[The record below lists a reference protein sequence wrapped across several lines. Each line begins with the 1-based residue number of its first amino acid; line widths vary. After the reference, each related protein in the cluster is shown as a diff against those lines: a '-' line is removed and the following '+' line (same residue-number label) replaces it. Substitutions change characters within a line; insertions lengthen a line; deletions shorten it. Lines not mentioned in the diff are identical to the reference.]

1 MSQTK
6 AQLIDPTDGSIVNAD
21 INASAA
27 IAGSKISPSFT
38 ANTTI
43 TAASP
48 VLRLADSTDPVGTD
62 GVVGKLEFY
71 GSDGSSGGPD
81 VRSFIQTIS
90 TNSSGNAHALVIG
103 LGESNNAPTEK
114 VRILGDGKVG
124 IGTTSPSSLLTLNH
138 ATNPSIRFEDS
149 GTKVVQINAEGSST
163 NFGSFEGKALV
174 FATSTGSAFS
184 ERMRI
189 DTSGRVLIGHS
200 TGNGSQ
206 TLSVSGNTG
215 GASGAGMLFLR
226 RGLDRATIG
235 TNVGADLGEV
245 DFGDLD
251 GNIYASIQGK
261 TDAATGSND
270 FPGRIILATTSDGG
284 SSPSER
290 MRIDSSGNVGIG
302 TTSPLKLLDV
312 KEESNGTV
320 EQYLRNT
327 VINLLSKINGTTSA
341 QFGTETSHPLA
352 FLTGNTERMRID
364 SSGNMLL
371 GLTST
376 SFPKRLNVQGSSGAI
391 IALKNNDTTSYA
403 ANTNTSIEFGLNTGN
418 TGNQNG
424 SCEIRAF
431 KENGTNGNN
440 ARGLSFYTGGNGGS
454 PTERLRIES
463 NGFVSGT
470 YKPVKTVKNTN
481 QDHTTGE
488 RFVIPL
494 PNTSRM
500 FKIAGTF
507 SWSGSGSGI
516 IFADFGDWSDGHTV
530 NIEGV
535 ALSFRNGASEDLDDL
550 GNTRY
555 QRVTPAAFDAYN
567 LEIQYEIFITSQALQ
582 NGNDTGNNAGG
593 GRPGAFGHIRF
604 THSQIG
610 VALTTFTFQDINATG
625 TDRLQSFAWDI
636 DGSTGNL
643 GSGEHTYVLEEYPLT

>member
-6 AQLIDPTDGSIVNAD
+6 AQLISDLVQALNFTGT
-21 INASAA
+21 ASA
-27 IAGSKISPSFT
+27 P
-38 ANTTI
+38 ANGAFLSATNTLALATNSAQRLTI
-43 TAASP
+43 
-48 VLRLADSTDPVGTD
+48 D
-62 GVVGKLEFY
+62 
-71 GSDGSSGGPD
+71 SSG
-81 VRSFIQTIS
+81 R
-90 TNSSGNAHALVIG
+90 L
-103 LGESNNAPTEK
+103 
-114 VRILGDGKVG
+114 G
-124 IGTTSPSSLLTLNH
+124 IGTTSPLAPLHVYN
-138 ATNPSIRFEDS
+138 ATNNTIARLES
-149 GTKVVQINAEGSST
+149 GD
-163 NFGSFEGKALV
+163 
-174 FATSTGSAFS
+174 ATSRLQLKDNSGEAFVVATGDDLIFS
-184 ERMRI
+184 NTSSITERMRI
-189 DTSGRVLIGHS
+189 DSSGDIG
-200 TGNGSQ
+200 
-206 TLSVSGNTG
+206 
-215 GASGAGMLFLR
+215 
-226 RGLDRATIG
+226 IG
-235 TNVGADLGEV
+235 TTSMAGKLNV
-245 DFGDLD
+245 
-251 GNIYASIQGK
+251 QGSAGGVALQT
-261 TDAATGSND
+261 TDATNST
-270 FPGRIILATTSDGG
+270 FRISHPSAAVTLLSGG
-284 SSPSER
+284 SSQHLALGTGFAEK

-555 QRVTPAAFDAYN
+555 QRMTPAAFDAYN

>member
-1 MSQTK
+1 NTSSITERMR
-6 AQLIDPTDGSIVNAD
+6 ID
-21 INASAA
+21 
-27 IAGSKISPSFT
+27 
-38 ANTTI
+38 
-43 TAASP
+43 
-48 VLRLADSTDPVGTD
+48 
-62 GVVGKLEFY
+62 
-71 GSDGSSGGPD
+71 SSGD
-81 VRSFIQTIS
+81 I
-90 TNSSGNAHALVIG
+90 
-103 LGESNNAPTEK
+103 
-114 VRILGDGKVG
+114 G
-124 IGTTSPSSLLTLNH
+124 IGTTSMAGKLNVQGSAGGVALQTTD
-138 ATNPSIRFEDS
+138 ATNSTFRISHPSAA
-149 GTKVVQINAEGSST
+149 V
-163 NFGSFEGKALV
+163 
-174 FATSTGSAFS
+174 
-184 ERMRI
+184 
-189 DTSGRVLIGHS
+189 
-200 TGNGSQ
+200 
-206 TLSVSGNTG
+206 TLLS
-215 GASGAGMLFLR
+215 
-226 RGLDRATIG
+226 
-235 TNVGADLGEV
+235 
-245 DFGDLD
+245 
-251 GNIYASIQGK
+251 
-261 TDAATGSND
+261 
-270 FPGRIILATTSDGG
+270 GG
-284 SSPSER
+284 SSQHLALGTGFAEK

-555 QRVTPAAFDAYN
+555 QRVTPASFDAYN

>member
-124 IGTTSPSSLLTLNH
+124 IGVTSPSSKLHINCGSDNT
-138 ATNPSIRFEDS
+138 A
-149 GTKVVQINAEGSST
+149 VQINST
-163 NFGSFEGKALV
+163 DAGSFYQAIDNTGESV
-174 FATSTGSAFS
+174 F
-184 ERMRI
+184 
-189 DTSGRVLIGHS
+189 GHS
-200 TGNGSQ
+200 GANAIISVDPGA
-206 TLSVSGNTG
+206 SVSSS
-215 GASGAGMLFLR
+215 AIVFQ
-226 RGLDRATIG
+226 
-235 TNVGADLGEV
+235 V
-245 DFGDLD
+245 D
-251 GNIYASIQGK
+251 GN
-261 TDAATGSND
+261 
-270 FPGRIILATTSDGG
+270 
-284 SSPSER
+284 SE
-290 MRIDSSGNVGIG
+290 
-302 TTSPLKLLDV
+302 K
-312 KEESNGTV
+312 
-320 EQYLRNT
+320 
-327 VINLLSKINGTTSA
+327 
-341 QFGTETSHPLA
+341 
-352 FLTGNTERMRID
+352 MRID

-440 ARGLSFYTGGNGGS
+440 ARGLSFYTGANGGS

-463 NGFVSGT
+463 NGFVSRT
-470 YKPVKTVKNTN
+470 YKPVKTIVNTN
-481 QDHTTGE
+481 QDSTTGQ
-488 RFVIPL
+488 RFVISL

-507 SWSGSGSGI
+507 SFSGNGSGI

-530 NIEGV
+530 DVEGV

-550 GNTRY
+550 GNTRF
-555 QRVTPAAFDAYN
+555 QRMTPAAFDAYN
-567 LEIQYEIFITSQALQ
+567 LEIQYEIFITSQAFQ

>member
-1 MSQTK
+1 MALTQITEK
-6 AQLIDPTDGSIVNAD
+6 GIKDGEILNAD

-27 IAGSKISPSFT
+27 IAGTKISPDFGSQ
-38 ANTTI
+38 NIVTTGSI
-43 TAASP
+43 TGADLEIDSGTLSVDASDN
-48 VLRLADSTDPVGTD
+48 R
-62 GVVGKLEFY
+62 
-71 GSDGSSGGPD
+71 
-81 VRSFIQTIS
+81 
-90 TNSSGNAHALVIG
+90 
-103 LGESNNAPTEK
+103 
-114 VRILGDGKVG
+114 VG
-124 IGTTSPSSLLTLNH
+124 IGTTSPLAPLHVYN
-138 ATNPSIRFEDS
+138 ATNNTIARLES
-149 GTKVVQINAEGSST
+149 GD
-163 NFGSFEGKALV
+163 
-174 FATSTGSAFS
+174 ATSRLQLKDNSGEAFVVATGDDLIFS
-184 ERMRI
+184 NTSSITERMRI
-189 DTSGRVLIGHS
+189 DSSGDIG
-200 TGNGSQ
+200 
-206 TLSVSGNTG
+206 
-215 GASGAGMLFLR
+215 
-226 RGLDRATIG
+226 IG
-235 TNVGADLGEV
+235 TTSMAGKLNV
-245 DFGDLD
+245 
-251 GNIYASIQGK
+251 QGSAGGVALQT
-261 TDAATGSND
+261 TDATNST
-270 FPGRIILATTSDGG
+270 FRISHPSAAVTLLSGG
-284 SSPSER
+284 SSQHLALGTGFAEK

-507 SWSGSGSGI
+507 SWSGNGSGI

-555 QRVTPAAFDAYN
+555 QRMTPAAFDAYN